1 MLLSDY
7 VTYLTKLLAHRGDS
21 EIIFTSNDK
30 GAFDAVDI
38 NEITLNQNGKMKN
51 CLEFCIRSSSSKS
64 TFDSNDMDIDIDLD
78 VKFSDGEK
86 TLDLDNI
93 SNLPEDEKS
102 SFIDFLR
109 NVTEES
115 LEDFDLSSCIKGVK
129 VENGV
134 VTPFNVN
141 NISELP
147 NEIKESLFDSLKGLA
162 DKLEEGGDDDED

>member
-7 VTYLTKLLAHRGDS
+7 VAYLTKLLAHRGDS
-21 EIIFTSNDK
+21 EIMFTSNGR

-38 NEITLNQNGKMKN
+38 NEITLSQDGTLKK
-51 CLEFCIRSSSSKS
+51 CLEFCIKSSSSKS
-64 TFDSNDMDIDIDLD
+64 TFDSNDMGVCVDLD
-78 VKFSDGEK
+78 VKFNDGEK

-93 SNLPEDEKS
+93 SDLPEDEKS

-109 NVTEES
+109 NINEES

-134 VTPFNVN
+134 VTPFSVN
-141 NISELP
+141 DISELP
-147 NEIKESLFDSLKGLA
+147 DEIKESFFNSLKDLA
-162 DKLEEGGDDDED
+162 DRLEGGDDDDED

>member
-7 VTYLTKLLAHRGDS
+7 VAYLTKLLAHRGDS

-38 NEITLNQNGKMKN
+38 NEITLNQDGTLKK
-51 CLEFCIRSSSSKS
+51 CLEFCIKSSSSKS
-64 TFDSNDMDIDIDLD
+64 TFDSNDVGVDLD
-78 VKFSDGEK
+78 VKFNTGNK
-86 TLDLDNI
+86 TLDLEDI
-93 SNLPEDEKS
+93 LDLPEDEKS

-109 NVTEES
+109 NVSEES
-115 LEDFDLSSCIKGVK
+115 LENFDLSSCIKGVK

-141 NISELP
+141 DISELP
-147 NEIKESLFDSLKGLA
+147 DEIKESLFDSLKGLA

>member
-21 EIIFTSNDK
+21 EIIFTSNDR

-38 NEITLNQNGKMKN
+38 NEMTLNQDGTLKN

-64 TFDSNDMDIDIDLD
+64 TFDSNDMGIDVDLD
-78 VKFSDGEK
+78 VKFNDGEK
-86 TLDLDNI
+86 TLGLDNI

-109 NVTEES
+109 NVNEES

-134 VTPFNVN
+134 VTPFSVS
-141 NISELP
+141 NINDLP
-147 NEIKESLFDSLKGLA
+147 DAAKEFLFDSLKGLA
-162 DKLEEGGDDDED
+162 DKLEEEGDEDED